1 MSKIEMNK
9 FEKDALEIL
18 KKKDKEFDEK
28 FEKIFY
34 FLLITLLPIPF
45 FFYSSTEPI
54 DRAIVVAITLFF
66 VAIISVPLYFFLK
79 PIMLRNDKEY
89 IIVTEILEN
98 YEKKRKKEEAKEM
111 LNKEIENSEKINGL
125 EKYAKNLKKDNK
137 DEENNNAIIDYTD

>member
-66 VAIISVPLYFFLK
+66 CCNNICSTIFFLK
-79 PIMLRNDKEY
+79 TYN
-89 IIVTEILEN
+89 V
-98 YEKKRKKEEAKEM
+98 EKR
-111 LNKEIENSEKINGL
+111 
-125 EKYAKNLKKDNK
+125 
-137 DEENNNAIIDYTD
+137 

>member
-45 FFYSSTEPI
+45 FFYSSTEP
-54 DRAIVVAITLFF
+54 
-66 VAIISVPLYFFLK
+66 
-79 PIMLRNDKEY
+79 
-89 IIVTEILEN
+89 
-98 YEKKRKKEEAKEM
+98 
-111 LNKEIENSEKINGL
+111 
-125 EKYAKNLKKDNK
+125 
-137 DEENNNAIIDYTD
+137 

>member
-98 YEKKRKKEEAKEM
+98 YEKKSKKKKLRKC
-111 LNKEIENSEKINGL
+111 
-125 EKYAKNLKKDNK
+125 
-137 DEENNNAIIDYTD
+137 